1 MGYPTEHSR
10 DFPELAYLNLGSNP
24 GTPFPLDVRLER
36 TDTLDLAAPGPAKV
50 VLSPAEAAP
59 FPMTIPL
66 AVEGGTL
73 STDKAT
79 LERGRP
85 RSAEFTVTMNSA
97 GETGAAVVI
106 GPAPLVPEPMIGVHL
121 VAADTLV
128 LFTTSGD
135 ASDGEPDMA
144 ARLEEPAPGPL
155 RSFSGVAS
163 AVKRIRRDSRLKWV
177 STTTPFVDPG
187 VRPGRDECPA
197 VGCGSWRRNTL
208 HPPQPPSP
216 TPLLPPQANQT
227 TFPTT
232 TSVNPPVNPRT
243 SSAANLPLPA
253 PLRPTPRPL
262 PAPHQPHPPDVAI
275 RVPSWIV
282 GSRFRP
288 KWSCGAKVLTGSSR
302 TGAAAITSRPSARSI
317 GGPSADPERALGGA
331 CPPPEPSVCPT
342 SGGGW

>member
-1 MGYPTEHSR
+1 MFTDGLENASGRWTRAELFDLITARKKDGWTFVFMGYPTEHSR

-163 AVKRIRRDSRLKWV
+163 ARGPSRSDVLV
-177 STTTPFVDPG
+177 N
-187 VRPGRDECPA
+187 
-197 VGCGSWRRNTL
+197 RRNTECEC
-208 HPPQPPSP
+208 PSGH
-216 TPLLPPQANQT
+216 
-227 TFPTT
+227 
-232 TSVNPPVNPRT
+232 VPVRG
-243 SSAANLPLPA
+243 
-253 PLRPTPRPL
+253 RHGGCGGR
-262 PAPHQPHPPDVAI
+262 
-275 RVPSWIV
+275 SW
-282 GSRFRP
+282 S
-288 KWSCGAKVLTGSSR
+288 K
-302 TGAAAITSRPSARSI
+302 
-317 GGPSADPERALGGA
+317 
-331 CPPPEPSVCPT
+331 
-342 SGGGW
+342 